1 MKKILFI
8 LLSLL
13 LLAGCGISKNDE
25 YYKNVSDTIVSFYR
39 SSDYDKNEFSSKDV
53 KAIDKYSSTLTHE
66 NQEIDI
72 TDYVN
77 SSSTETTRS
86 NTMGVYTINNRWY
99 IKYND
104 LEFINDNDIEPYAIV
119 NCNGKTFT
127 LFSSLFYPEYE
138 ETKED
143 RTYNYI
149 YIGSQI
155 EKNTKKYAYRSSYD
169 GSGLIVNLELNSND
183 IVNISTLFENVDD
196 FVSSNSSNKG
206 GKLIIV
212 IIIMTIVGFV
222 LFSLYKI
229 YKNIN
234 NRE

>member
-39 SSDYDKNEFSSKDV
+39 SPDYDKNEFSSKDV
-53 KAIDKYSSTLTHE
+53 KAIDKYLSTLTHE

-72 TDYVN
+72 TEYVN

-86 NTMGVYTINNRWY
+86 NTIGVYTINNRWY
-99 IKYND
+99 IKYSD
-104 LEFINDNDIEPYAIV
+104 LEFINDNAIEPYAIV

-169 GSGLIVNLELNSND
+169 GSGLIVILELKNKD
-183 IVNISTLFENVDD
+183 IVNINTSYENVKN
-196 FVSSNSSNKG
+196 FVSSNNLNNGSNA
-206 GKLIIV
+206 LRFIIIIFIV
-212 IIIMTIVGFV
+212 IVGV
-222 LFSLYKI
+222 FSIYKLYKNA
-229 YKNIN
+229 KS
-234 NRE
+234 